1 MSGSLGGIPLPELLV
16 LAMDRVVLH
25 EDADERRVLALSQRL
40 QAEGMVKNPPIVAA
54 LGDERFVVLD
64 GANRVSALWRIG
76 VPDLVAQLVDYAN
89 VRLSTWFHLVTGA
102 SSEGLLAALGGI
114 AGLELKRSTLADAR
128 RALAARESLAYLVL
142 PDEGVLELLAG
153 GSLAAR
159 TEMLRRAVA
168 VYKGR
173 ANIHRVQSD
182 EIAAL
187 SDFYDEIAG
196 LIVFPSYQPEDIIE
210 MARQDAKLPSG
221 ITRHVIPLRALRIN
235 TELSFLWSDQ
245 QASEK
250 NRWLAEWTRHKVQQR
265 EIRHYEEQ
273 TVLYDE

>member
-1 MSGSLGGIPLPELLV
+1 VSASLGGIPLPELRV
-16 LAMDRVVLH
+16 LAMKAVVLH

-40 QAEGMVKNPPIVAA
+40 QAEGVVKNPPIVAS
-54 LGDERFVVLD
+54 LGDDRYVVLD
-64 GANRVSALWRIG
+64 GANRVSALRRIG
-76 VPDLVAQLVDYAN
+76 VPDIVVQLVDYET
-89 VRLSTWFHLVTGA
+89 VRLSTWFHLITGA
-102 SSEGLLAALGGI
+102 DSERLSAALAGI
-114 AGLELKRSTLADAR
+114 DGLKLRRGKLADAR
-128 RALAARESLAYLVL
+128 QALALRESLAYLVL
-142 PDEGVLELLAG
+142 PDGGVLELLAQ
-153 GSLAAR
+153 GSLGAR

-182 EIAAL
+182 EIEAL
-187 SDFYDEIAG
+187 SEFYDEIAG
-196 LIVFPSYQPEDIIE
+196 LIVFPSYQPGDIIE

-235 TELSFLWSDQ
+235 TELGFLWSDQ

-273 TVLYDE
+273 TVIYDE